1 MEVVG
6 TRKNERA
13 RGRHAPVFSCAHYF
27 HYLYFN
33 GLLVVINK
41 NEIKK
46 VVSQLGDFVR
56 CVSLG
61 LNISALADKFII
73 FETSKPK
80 IDFKLILN
88 LEEAGGG
95 FLPRNGAIDSKI

>member
-1 MEVVG
+1 MV
-6 TRKNERA
+6 
-13 RGRHAPVFSCAHYF
+13 
-27 HYLYFN
+27 
-33 GLLVVINK
+33 NK
-41 NEIKK
+41 HEIKK

-80 IDFKLILN
+80 IDFKLLLN